1 MFLVLA
7 TIYMKGHE
15 NRHINAT
22 FTTNIMNYTCV
33 YAYFSTF
40 VPGNYLNRTDF
51 NTMHYFSRLEN
62 TIKSNWNGIA
72 VANYRGES
80 FTYGELATQIARFHV
95 FFEAVGLKKGDKV
108 ALCAKNSARWGIT
121 FFAANTYEAVLV
133 PILADF
139 HPESVNSL
147 VDHSESKVLL
157 TDTDIWTK
165 LDITK
170 MPQIQAVFSS
180 SDFSLLY
187 AADEKIQ
194 KACDELDAMFA
205 AKYPNGFSAEYV
217 SYPTDNDKE
226 LAIIN
231 YTSGT
236 TSAPKGVMLRYECVS
251 ENVSFG
257 QKRLPCGLG
266 DTLVSM
272 LPMAHMYG
280 MMFELIYP
288 VCNGAAIYYL
298 GKTPTP
304 ALLLGALK
312 EIKPYLVITV
322 PLVMEKIFKSKV
334 APIVN
339 KPVMKVVCAIPGL
352 NQVIF
357 KKVRNTLLEAFGGRI
372 REIVMGGA
380 ALNPDVEKWFRRFKL
395 PFTVGYGMT
404 EAAPLLAYEDWW
416 EFAPKSC
423 GKAVDSVEV
432 RIDSEDPYT
441 KVGEIQ
447 AKGISL
453 MSGYYKNEEAT
464 AAAFTEDG
472 WMRTGDLGLLDKK
485 GNIYIKGRSKNMIL
499 SANGQNIYPEEIE
512 AVVNNQPYVIESVV
526 VDRGA
531 KLVALIYADADA
543 MKAAG
548 VDEQTFKAQVIAEVN
563 VSMPA
568 YSKIGLVEIMAE
580 PFEKTPKMSIKRFMY
595 K

>member
-1 MFLVLA
+1 
-7 TIYMKGHE
+7 MK
-15 NRHINAT
+15 
-22 FTTNIMNYTCV
+22 
-33 YAYFSTF
+33 
-40 VPGNYLNRTDF
+40 
-51 NTMHYFSRLEN
+51 HYFSRLEEQ
-62 TIKSNWNGIA
+62 IKANWERPA
-72 VANYRGES
+72 LANFRGES
-80 FTYGELATQIARFHV
+80 FTFGELATQIAKFHV
-95 FFEAVGLKKGDKV
+95 FFDAVGIKKGDKV

-139 HPESVNSL
+139 HPDSVNSL
-147 VDHSESKVLL
+147 VDHSESVLLL
-157 TDTDIWTK
+157 TDTDIWSK
-165 LDITK
+165 LDIEK
-170 MPQIQAVFSS
+170 MPKLKAVISS

-187 AADEKIQ
+187 AADEKVQAVNDDI
-194 KACDELDAMFA
+194 DELFA
-205 AKYPNGFSAEYV
+205 AKYPTGFSASDV
-217 SYPTDNDKE
+217 SYPKENDKE

-236 TSAPKGVMLRYECVS
+236 TSAPKGVMLRYECIS
-251 ENVSFG
+251 ANVEFG
-257 QKRLPCGLG
+257 QKRLPSYPG
-266 DTLVSM
+266 DTIVSM

-288 VCNGAAIYYL
+288 VCGGSSVYYL

-304 ALLLGALK
+304 ALLLGAMA
-312 EIKPYLVITV
+312 EVKPYLVITV

-334 APIVN
+334 APVIN
-339 KPVMKVVCAIPGL
+339 KPVMKVLTAIPGV
-352 NQVIF
+352 NQLIF
-357 KKVRNTLLEAFGGRI
+357 KKIRTTLLNAFGGKV

-380 ALNPDVEKWFRRFKL
+380 ALNPDVEKWFMKFKL

-423 GKAVDSVEV
+423 GKCVDSVEI
-432 RIDSEDPYT
+432 RIDSEDPYN

-472 WMRTGDLGLLDKK
+472 WMRTGDLGLIDKK
-485 GNIYIKGRSKNMIL
+485 GNIFIKGRSKNMIL

-512 AVVNNQPYVIESVV
+512 AVVNNQPYVVESVV
-526 VDRGA
+526 IDRGA
-531 KLVALIYADADA
+531 SLVALVYVDNEKLAQD
-543 MKAAG
+543 G
-548 VDEQTFKAQVIAEVN
+548 VSIDEHVKNVQNEVN
-563 VSMPA
+563 KSMPA
-568 YSKIGLVEIMAE
+568 YSKISKVEVMDQ

>member
-1 MFLVLA
+1 
-7 TIYMKGHE
+7 
-15 NRHINAT
+15 
-22 FTTNIMNYTCV
+22 
-33 YAYFSTF
+33 
-40 VPGNYLNRTDF
+40 
-51 NTMHYFSRLEN
+51 MHYLSRLEQA
-62 TIKSNWNGIA
+62 IKTNWERPA
-72 VANYRGES
+72 VMNYRGEG
-80 FTYGELATQIARFHV
+80 FTFGEVATQIAKFHA
-95 FFEAVGLKKGDKV
+95 FFEAIGLQKGEKV
-108 ALCAKNSARWGIT
+108 ALCAKNSARWGVT

-139 HPESVNSL
+139 HPDSVNSL
-147 VDHSESKVLL
+147 VDHSESVILL
-157 TDTDIWTK
+157 TDSDIWAK
-165 LDITK
+165 LDIAK
-170 MPQIQAVFSS
+170 MPSLKAVLSS

-187 AADEKIQ
+187 AADENIQ
-194 KACDELDAMFA
+194 KAGDEMDKLFNE
-205 AKYPNGFSAEYV
+205 KYPSGFSAADV
-217 SYPTDNDKE
+217 SYPTDNEKD

-236 TSAPKGVMLRYECVS
+236 TSAPKGVMLRYECLS
-251 ENVSFG
+251 ENVAFG
-257 QKRLPCGLG
+257 QKRLPCYPG
-266 DTLVSM
+266 DQIVSM

-288 VCNGAAIYYL
+288 LCGGATIYYL

-304 ALLLGALK
+304 ALLLGAMA
-312 EIKPYLVITV
+312 EVKPYLVITV

-334 APIVN
+334 APVVN
-339 KPVMKVVCAIPGL
+339 KPAMKVLCALPGV
-352 NQVIF
+352 NQLIF
-357 KKVRNTLLEAFGGRI
+357 KKIRNTLLSAFGGKV

-380 ALNPDVEKWFRRFKL
+380 ALNPDVEKWFKRFKL

-416 EFAPKSC
+416 EFASKSC

-447 AKGISL
+447 AKGNSI

-526 VDRGA
+526 ISRGT
-531 KLVALIYADADA
+531 KIVALVFMDADKL
-543 MKAAG
+543 KAEA
-548 VDEQTFKAQVIAEVN
+548 VDVELYTKTLMIEVN
-563 VSMPA
+563 KSMPA
-568 YSKIGLVEIMAE
+568 YSKINLVEVMDK

>member
-1 MFLVLA
+1 
-7 TIYMKGHE
+7 MK
-15 NRHINAT
+15 
-22 FTTNIMNYTCV
+22 
-33 YAYFSTF
+33 
-40 VPGNYLNRTDF
+40 
-51 NTMHYFSRLEN
+51 HYFSRLEEAM
-62 TIKSNWNGIA
+62 KANWERPA
-72 VANYRGES
+72 LANYRGET
-80 FTYGELATQIARFHV
+80 FTFGELATQIAKFHL
-95 FFEAVGLKKGDKV
+95 FFESIGLKKGDKV
-108 ALCAKNSARWGIT
+108 ALCAKNSARWGVT

-139 HPESVNSL
+139 HPDSVNSL

-157 TDTDIWTK
+157 TDSDIWAK

-170 MPQIQAVFSS
+170 MPTVKAVISS

-187 AADEKIQ
+187 AAEENIQ
-194 KACDELDAMFA
+194 SANDNLQNLFNE
-205 AKYPNGFSAEYV
+205 KYPSGFSASDI
-217 SYPTDNDKE
+217 SYPIDNDKE

-236 TSAPKGVMLRYECVS
+236 TSAPKGVMLRYECIS
-251 ENVSFG
+251 ANVEFG
-257 QKRLPCGLG
+257 QKRLPSYPE
-266 DTLVSM
+266 DKIVSM

-288 VCNGAAIYYL
+288 LCGGSSVYYL

-304 ALLLGALK
+304 ALLLGAMA
-312 EIKPYLVITV
+312 EVKPYLVITV

-334 APIVN
+334 APVVN
-339 KPVMKVVCAIPGL
+339 KPVMKAICAIPGL

-357 KKVRNTLLEAFGGRI
+357 KKIRTQLLNAFGGKV

-380 ALNPDVEKWFRRFKL
+380 ALNPDVEKWFRKFKL

-416 EFAPKSC
+416 EFKSKSC
-423 GKAVDSVEV
+423 GKGVDSVEV
-432 RIDSEDPYT
+432 RIDSEDPINI
-441 KVGEIQ
+441 VGEIQ

-464 AAAFTEDG
+464 KAAFTEDG
-472 WMRTGDLGLLDKK
+472 WMRTGDLGVLDSL
-485 GNIYIKGRSKNMIL
+485 GNIYIRGRSKNMIL

-512 AVVNNQPYVIESVV
+512 AAINNQDYVIESVV

-531 KLVALIYADADA
+531 SLVALVYVDKDKIAADGLELEAQMNH
-543 MKAAG
+543 MK
-548 VDEQTFKAQVIAEVN
+548 AEVN
-563 VSMPA
+563 KSMPS
-568 YSKIGLVEIMAE
+568 YSKIAKVEVMDQ

>member
-1 MFLVLA
+1 
-7 TIYMKGHE
+7 MKH
-15 NRHINAT
+15 
-22 FTTNIMNYTCV
+22 
-33 YAYFSTF
+33 
-40 VPGNYLNRTDF
+40 YLK
-51 NTMHYFSRLEN
+51 RLEEA
-62 TIKSNWNGIA
+62 IKNNWQRPALG
-72 VANYRGES
+72 NYRGEL
-80 FTYGELATQIARFHV
+80 FTFGELATNIARFHV
-95 FFEAVGLKKGDKV
+95 FFKAIGLEKGDKV

-139 HPESVNSL
+139 HPDSVNSL

-157 TDTDIWTK
+157 TDTDIWNK
-165 LDITK
+165 LDIKK
-170 MPQIQAVFSS
+170 MPSVKVVISS

-187 AADEKIQ
+187 AADETLQ
-194 KACDELDAMFA
+194 KASDNLQTLFDAAYPDGFTA
-205 AKYPNGFSAEYV
+205 ADV
-217 SYPTDNDKE
+217 SYPTDNDKN

-236 TSAPKGVMLRYECVS
+236 TSAPKGVMLRYECLS
-251 ENVSFG
+251 ANVEFG
-257 QKRLPCGLG
+257 QKRLPSYPE
-266 DTLVSM
+266 DKVVSM

-288 VCNGAAIYYL
+288 LCGGSSIYYL

-304 ALLLGALK
+304 ALLLGAMK
-312 EIKPYLVITV
+312 EVRPYLVITV

-334 APIVN
+334 APVVK
-339 KPVMKVVCAIPGL
+339 KPAMKVLCAIPGV
-352 NQVIF
+352 NQLIF
-357 KKVRNTLLEAFGGRI
+357 KKIRNTLLGAFGGQV

-380 ALNPDVEKWFRRFKL
+380 ALNPDVEKWFKRFKL

-416 EFAPKSC
+416 EFASKSC
-423 GKAVDSVEV
+423 GKCVDSVEV
-432 RIDSEDPYT
+432 RIDSEDPYN

-485 GNIYIKGRSKNMIL
+485 GNIFIKGRSKNMIL

-526 VDRGA
+526 INRGS
-531 KLVALIYADADA
+531 KLVALIYMDSEA
-543 MKAAG
+543 
-548 VDEQTFKAQVIAEVN
+548 FKASGADIELYKQELILEVN
-563 VSMPA
+563 RSMPT
-568 YSKIGLVEIMAE
+568 YSRLNLVEVKSE

>member
-1 MFLVLA
+1 
-7 TIYMKGHE
+7 MK
-15 NRHINAT
+15 
-22 FTTNIMNYTCV
+22 
-33 YAYFSTF
+33 
-40 VPGNYLNRTDF
+40 
-51 NTMHYFSRLEN
+51 HYFTRFEEA
-62 TIKSNWNGIA
+62 IKANWERPALGNF
-72 VANYRGES
+72 RGEV
-80 FTYGELATQIARFHV
+80 FTFGELATQIAKFHV
-95 FFEAVGLKKGDKV
+95 FFDAIGLKKGDKV
-108 ALCAKNSARWGIT
+108 ALCAKNSARWGVT

-147 VDHSESKVLL
+147 VDHSESLVLL
-157 TDTDIWTK
+157 TDTDIWSK

-170 MPQIQAVFSS
+170 MPTIKAVISS

-194 KACDELDAMFA
+194 AANDNLDQLFA
-205 AKYPNGFSAEYV
+205 AKYPKGFSAADV
-217 SYPTDNDKE
+217 SYPTDHDKD

-251 ENVSFG
+251 ANVAFG
-257 QKRLPCGLG
+257 QKRLPSYPG
-266 DTLVSM
+266 DTIVSM

-288 VCNGAAIYYL
+288 LCGGSSIYYL

-304 ALLLGALK
+304 ALLLGAMA
-312 EIKPYLVITV
+312 EVKPYLVVTV

-334 APIVN
+334 APVIN
-339 KPVMKVVCAIPGL
+339 KPVMKVITAIPGL
-352 NQVIF
+352 NQIIF
-357 KKVRNTLLEAFGGRI
+357 KKIRTTLLNAFGGNV

-380 ALNPDVEKWFRRFKL
+380 ALNPDVEKWFKKFGL

-404 EAAPLLAYEDWW
+404 EAAPLLAYECWR

-423 GKAVDSVEV
+423 GKCVDSVEV
-432 RIDSEDPYT
+432 RIDSDDPYN

-447 AKGISL
+447 AKGYSI
-453 MSGYYKNEEAT
+453 MSGYYKNEEVT
-464 AAAFTEDG
+464 KAAFTEDG
-472 WMRTGDLGLLDKK
+472 WMRTGDLGLLDAK
-485 GNIYIKGRSKNMIL
+485 GNIFIKGRSKNMIL

-512 AVVNNQPYVIESVV
+512 AVVNNQPYVVESVV
-526 VDRGA
+526 IDRGTR
-531 KLVALIYADADA
+531 LVALIYMDAE
-543 MKAAG
+543 KAKSEG
-548 VDEQTFKAQVIAEVN
+548 VDLEAYKATIMAEVN
-563 VSMPA
+563 KSMPA
-568 YSKIGLVEIMAE
+568 YSKVNLVEYMDQ

>member
-1 MFLVLA
+1 
-7 TIYMKGHE
+7 MK
-15 NRHINAT
+15 
-22 FTTNIMNYTCV
+22 
-33 YAYFSTF
+33 
-40 VPGNYLNRTDF
+40 
-51 NTMHYFSRLEN
+51 HYFSRFEEAV
-62 TIKSNWNGIA
+62 KANWERPALGNF
-72 VANYRGES
+72 RGET
-80 FTYGELATQIARFHV
+80 FTFGELATQIAKFHL
-95 FFEAVGLKKGDKV
+95 FFETIGIKKGDKV
-108 ALCAKNSARWGIT
+108 ALCAKNSARWGVT

-139 HPESVNSL
+139 HPDSVNSL
-147 VDHSESKVLL
+147 VDHSESLVLL
-157 TDTDIWTK
+157 TDSDIWAK

-170 MPQIQAVFSS
+170 MPTIMAVISS

-194 KACDELDAMFA
+194 AANDNLDQLFA
-205 AKYPNGFSAEYV
+205 EKYPNGFSAADV
-217 SYPTDNDKE
+217 TYPTDNDKD

-236 TSAPKGVMLRYECVS
+236 TSAPKGVMLRYECIS
-251 ENVSFG
+251 ANVEFG
-257 QKRLPCGLG
+257 QDRLPSYPE
-266 DTLVSM
+266 DKIVSM

-288 VCNGAAIYYL
+288 LCGGSSIYYL

-304 ALLLGALK
+304 ALLLGAMA
-312 EIKPYLVITV
+312 EVKPYLVVTV

-334 APIVN
+334 APVVN
-339 KPVMKVVCAIPGL
+339 KPVMKVITAIPGL
-352 NQVIF
+352 NQIIF
-357 KKVRNTLLEAFGGRI
+357 KKIRTTLLNAFGGNV

-380 ALNPDVEKWFRRFKL
+380 ALNPDVEKWFKKFKL

-404 EAAPLLAYEDWW
+404 EAAPLLAYEASRH
-416 EFAPKSC
+416 FVSKSC
-423 GKAVDSVEV
+423 GKCVDSVEV
-432 RIDSEDPYT
+432 RIDSDDPYN

-447 AKGISL
+447 AKGYSL

-464 AAAFTEDG
+464 KAAFTEDG
-472 WMRTGDLGLLDKK
+472 WMRTGDLGLLDSK
-485 GNIYIKGRSKNMIL
+485 GNIFIKGRSKNMIL

-531 KLVALIYADADA
+531 RLAALVYMDAE
-543 MKAAG
+543 KAKSEG
-548 VDEQTFKAQVIAEVN
+548 VNLDEYKTVIMTEVN
-563 VSMPA
+563 KSMPA
-568 YSKIGLVEIMAE
+568 YSKLNIVEFMDQ